1 MKRALTL
8 AAVAALAAT
17 PLAAIPQADA
27 HPHHHQHHQSP
38 GEPVVVAT
46 GLDNPRQLAF
56 SHQGDLYVAEAG
68 AGGTGPCSTGPE
80 GGTVCFGLSGAVTK
94 ISHGTQKQ
102 VVTGLPSIGGQGDG
116 AQAIGPADLAFTDG
130 NRFVLSLGLGA
141 DPAVRDSLPAG
152 GELLGTLQSVKLHG
166 GHHGSKHRHGDNRSA
181 KLRTIADLAAHEAA
195 TNPIDNPD
203 SDPTGVLVTRRGI
216 VATDSGGNTLV
227 SATWRGDVTTLAAFP
242 DVSVEFPPGSGEE
255 VPMQSVPT
263 DVVRGPDG
271 ALYVSELTGFPFPQ
285 GGAHIYRI
293 APGQAP
299 TVYASGLT
307 NVTSLAFDRKGSLYA
322 VELASTGLLNGPVGA
337 VVKVAPDGSGE
348 STQVVAGDLF
358 APYGIAIRHGSAYV
372 TTGSVAAG
380 AGQVMRIPLG

>member
-1 MKRALTL
+1 M
-8 AAVAALAAT
+8 
-17 PLAAIPQADA
+17 
-27 HPHHHQHHQSP
+27 
-38 GEPVVVAT
+38 AT

-56 SHQGDLYVAEAG
+56 SHKGDLYVAEAG
-68 AGGTGPCSTGPE
+68 AGGTGPCSPGPE

-181 KLRTIADLAAHEAA
+181 RLRTIADLAAHEAA

-203 SDPTGVLVTRRGI
+203 SDPRGGGHRRGI

-227 SATWRGDVTTLAAFP
+227 SATVRGDVTTLAAFLRR
-242 DVSVEFPPGSGEE
+242 VRQFPPGSGEE

-263 DVVRGPDG
+263 DVVRRAG
-271 ALYVSELTGFPFPQ
+271 
-285 GGAHIYRI
+285 R
-293 APGQAP
+293 
-299 TVYASGLT
+299 
-307 NVTSLAFDRKGSLYA
+307 RA
-322 VELASTGLLNGPVGA
+322 VR
-337 VVKVAPDGSGE
+337 
-348 STQVVAGDLF
+348 Q
-358 APYGIAIRHGSAYV
+358 
-372 TTGSVAAG
+372 
-380 AGQVMRIPLG
+380 